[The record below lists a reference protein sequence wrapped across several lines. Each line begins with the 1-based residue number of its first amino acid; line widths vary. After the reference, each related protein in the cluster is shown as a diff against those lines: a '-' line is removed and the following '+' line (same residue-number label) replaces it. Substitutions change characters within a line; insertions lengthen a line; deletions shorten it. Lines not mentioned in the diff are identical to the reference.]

1 MRVDRVAVGV
11 AVACILGLTLATGPA
26 GLLNIGTE
34 SSFEDPGSG
43 TATVEVVSEPGTV
56 AFERSAS
63 GQDTLHLSV
72 LTTSVAVSNIAG
84 DPLLS
89 YQVALDE
96 IGFATDKITPLD
108 RSGEGEF
115 ELEIDRRTF
124 RSQEVANVTEAALTL
139 TLRGDEQVR
148 LGSSPSS
155 DREPGRLSRYVCP
168 ACPPGDSR
176 YRGPYRVSD
185 SGVARQTTSIHKPH
199 RTEQRTDDR
208 AP

>member
-108 RSGEGEF
+108 RSAEGEF
-115 ELEIDRRTF
+115 DRRTF
-124 RSQEVANVTEAALTL
+124 RSQEVASVTEAALTL

-155 DREPGRLSRYVCP
+155 DCEPGRLSRHACP
-168 ACPPGDSR
+168 VCPPGDSQ
-176 YRGPYRVSD
+176 YRGPQRPD